1 MWTSLAHPI
10 SLYHCCSPK
19 GGQKARRYWGS
30 GSKDKE
36 RRAISFTTVRGRWR
50 DLSVGHRT
58 LRVGAQQLLETLWRW
73 CPDRAGTMGA
83 LASILSHSNPILS
96 YPIPSYTKFCSVL
109 SYPNSVLFHSILSHS
124 ILSCPILFYPVL
136 SCSNSILSYAILFL
150 FYSIPSH
157 FIPSN
162 PIQSYSILSS
172 PILIPFCIFLCTL
185 PGKIKAFG
193 DTDTDDPLELSHP
206 EHLLGTVGT
215 NASTAQQNTPG
226 GRRFQSHFICKS
238 Q

>member
-1 MWTSLAHPI
+1 VGRHNLEHIRLLHAAWVDAVEMWTSLAHPI

-109 SYPNSVLFHSILSHS
+109 SYPNPVLFHSIL
-124 ILSCPILFYPVL
+124 F
-136 SCSNSILSYAILFL
+136 
-150 FYSIPSH
+150 
-157 FIPSN
+157 
-162 PIQSYSILSS
+162 
-172 PILIPFCIFLCTL
+172 
-185 PGKIKAFG
+185 
-193 DTDTDDPLELSHP
+193 
-206 EHLLGTVGT
+206 
-215 NASTAQQNTPG
+215 
-226 GRRFQSHFICKS
+226 
-238 Q
+238 